1 MEIIVTSVM
10 VEDQNKARTF
20 YTEKLGFVVKQDIPM
35 GEFNWLTV
43 LPAGENN
50 GVELLLEPNEFPPAK
65 VYQTALF
72 EANIPATMFGVDSV
86 DDTFNILNERGVFFK
101 TEPKTVGNIRLAVF
115 DDTCGNLIQIVEQL

>member
-1 MEIIVTSVM
+1 M
-10 VEDQNKARTF
+10 VDDQSKAREF

-43 LPAGENN
+43 LPAGEHN

-65 VYQTALF
+65 TFQTQLF
-72 EANIPATMFGVDSV
+72 EAKIPATMFGVDSV
-86 DDTFNILNERGVFFK
+86 SDTYKILKERGVLFK
-101 TEPKTVGNIRLAVF
+101 TEPTTVGNIRLAVF